1 MMKKKLA
8 LVLAMAM
15 VFTMALAGCG
25 GDTSTEEPAGSSG
38 GASTSQ
44 GADASSSSGGETES
58 SIVTGGR
65 DGGGSVT
72 FATGG
77 TSGTYYGF
85 GGVLATTIGSATST
99 TVNYISSNG
108 SQDNIYM
115 MMDGDANMGFVQSD
129 VMAYAY
135 DGSRLFEAD
144 GAIDTFS
151 TVAALYMEQVQIVT
165 LDPEITSVADLE
177 GKNVSVGAANSG
189 VYFNALDILGAYGL
203 EESDINS
210 TYQNFADST
219 DALINGTIDAAF
231 IVAGAPTAAVQEL
244 ATGRDVYLVGL
255 DQEHI
260 DALIETSPYYSPY
273 TITADTYGTPG
284 DVQTV
289 AVGAV
294 VIANDDV
301 PEDDIYNFLYG
312 IFENIPA
319 ITAAHGKGAEL
330 DMEFATSVIDV
341 PYHAG
346 AVAYFAEKGIEV
358 PGK

>member
-1 MMKKKLA
+1 MKKKIALA
-8 LVLAMAM
+8 LSLIMLM
-15 VFTMALAGCG
+15 SMALTSCG
-25 GDTSTEEPAGSSG
+25 GGGGGSASSGGSSTSQAGSGAGSSAQEG
-38 GASTSQ
+38 
-44 GADASSSSGGETES
+44 
-58 SIVTGGR
+58 SIVTGGK
-65 DGGGSVT
+65 DGGGTVT

-77 TSGTYYGF
+77 TGGTYYGF
-85 GGVLATTIGSATST
+85 GGVLASTIGSATST

-115 MMDGDANMGFVQSD
+115 MMVGDANMGFVQSD

-135 DGSRLFEAD
+135 GGTRLFEAD

-165 LDPEITSVADLE
+165 LDENIKSVDDLK

-189 VYFNALDILGAYGL
+189 VYFNAMDILAAYGMT
-203 EESDINS
+203 EDDIHS

-219 DALINGTIDAAF
+219 DALVNGTIDAAF
-231 IVAGAPTAAVQEL
+231 VVAGAPTAAVQEL
-244 ATGRDVYLVGL
+244 ATGRSVYLVGL

-260 DALIETSPYYSPY
+260 DALIENSPYYSPY
-273 TITADTYGTPG
+273 TIKADVYGTPS
-284 DVQTV
+284 DVETV

-301 PEDDIYNFLYG
+301 PEADIYNFLYG

-319 ITAAHGKGAEL
+319 ITASHGKGAEL
-330 DMEFATSVIDV
+330 DIEFATSVTDI

-346 AVAYFAEKGIEV
+346 AVAYFAEKGITV

>member
-1 MMKKKLA
+1 MLKKRLAPILAVALTLA
-8 LVLAMAM
+8 LAAW
-15 VFTMALAGCG
+15 AGAA
-25 GDTSTEEPAGSSG
+25 GDGDVVA
-38 GASTSQ
+38 
-44 GADASSSSGGETES
+44 
-58 SIVTGGR
+58 GGR
-65 DGGGSVT
+65 EGGGRVT

-77 TSGTYYGF
+77 TSGTYYGY
-85 GGVLATTIGSATST
+85 GGLLAGTIGSATST

-108 SQDNIYM
+108 SQDNVYM
-115 MMDGDANMGFVQSD
+115 MQDGDANMGFVQSD

-135 DGSRLFEAD
+135 GGTRLFETD
-144 GAIDTFS
+144 GAIGTFS

-165 LDPEITSVADLE
+165 LDPKITSVADLK

-189 VYFNALDILGAYGL
+189 VYFNAMDVLGVYGMTEDDIH
-203 EESDINS
+203 S

-231 IVAGAPTAAVQEL
+231 VVAGAPTAAVQEL
-244 ATGRDVYLVGL
+244 ATGRKAYLVSL

-260 DALIETSPYYSPY
+260 DALIEVSPYYSPY
-273 TITADTYGTPG
+273 TIPAEVYGTPG

-301 PEDDIYNFLYG
+301 AETDVYNFLFG
-312 IFENIPA
+312 IFENVPVISA
-319 ITAAHGKGAEL
+319 SHGKGAEL
-330 DMEFATSVIDV
+330 NLEFATSVTDV
-341 PYHAG
+341 PYHPG